1 MTSPFLELIVGLKY
15 RSMGALCGP
24 RGCRR
29 PCGEV
34 RGVLSA
40 ETLSSTPMGMET
52 VRGGGLD
59 AGFPYNSNREERYT
73 WYTH

>member
-1 MTSPFLELIVGLKY
+1 
-15 RSMGALCGP
+15 MGALCGQEAA
-24 RGCRR
+24 G
-29 PCGEV
+29 GLSEEV

-59 AGFPYNSNREERYT
+59 TGFPCNSNREERYA